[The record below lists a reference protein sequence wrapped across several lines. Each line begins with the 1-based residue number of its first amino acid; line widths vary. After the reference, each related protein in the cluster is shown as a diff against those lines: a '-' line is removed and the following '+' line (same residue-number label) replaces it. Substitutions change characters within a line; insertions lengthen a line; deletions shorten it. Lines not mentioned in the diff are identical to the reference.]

1 MATLDIETES
11 LESLAAAM
19 RDGSVSASGLAD
31 WAIANH
37 EERDETL
44 QVYKAWEPS
53 RFHAEAAAA
62 DAVLAAGIDL
72 GPLQGIPVSVKDLY
86 GLSGYPTFAGCSR
99 ELPEKWQTEGPV
111 VRALRHQLATVSGKT
126 HSVQFAFGALG
137 TNPYWGTPR
146 NPWDGENHRV
156 PGGSSA
162 GAGVSLWE
170 GSALLAL
177 GSDTAGSVRMPAS
190 FTGTVGVKTS
200 KGRWSTAGIVPL
212 STTLDTAGTL
222 TRTVADA
229 VQAFAVIDPQTTD
242 PAGDFCRRLGTASL
256 ADFHIGVCDWYFAD
270 CDPGVA
276 EGVKAALD
284 ELAAAGARISS
295 VELPEVEE
303 SVEMFKRGGL
313 TAPEFASF
321 INNEMAAFRDDLDP
335 NVAARFEVME
345 AVEAVEY
352 MARCNRRLDL
362 ARLVR
367 EGMTGYDAVVGPT
380 IAITPPIVDDVADPK
395 AYHRANMGAARNTST
410 VNMLD
415 LCAVTMP
422 VALDAAGMPVGLHI
436 ICPLGEDETALAIA
450 LAAEKVL
457 GTARQR
463 LGVPPLGV

>member
-19 RDGSVSASGLAD
+19 RDGNVSASGLAD

-37 EERDETL
+37 DKRDETL
-44 QVYKAWEPS
+44 QAYKAWEPS

-86 GLSGYPTFAGCSR
+86 GLAGYPTFAGCSR

-111 VRALRHQLATVSGKT
+111 VRALRHQLATVPGKT

-212 STTLDTAGTL
+212 STTLDTAGHL

-229 VQAFAVIDPQTTD
+229 AFAFAVIDPQTTD
-242 PAGDFCRRLGTASL
+242 RAGAFCRRLGTASL

-303 SVEMFKRGGL
+303 SVDMFKRGGL

-367 EGMTGYDAVVGPT
+367 DGMTGYDAIVGPT

>member
-1 MATLDIETES
+1 
-11 LESLAAAM
+11 
-19 RDGSVSASGLAD
+19 
-31 WAIANH
+31 
-37 EERDETL
+37 L
-44 QVYKAWEPS
+44 QAYKAWEPS

-62 DAVLAAGIDL
+62 DAALAAGIDL

-86 GLSGYPTFAGCSR
+86 GLSGYPIFAGCSR
-99 ELPEKWQTEGPV
+99 ELPEKWQAEGPV

-126 HSVQFAFGALG
+126 HTVQFAFGALG

-229 VQAFAVIDPQTTD
+229 AFAFAVIDPRTTE
-242 PAGDFCRRLGTASL
+242 PADAFCRRLGTASL

-276 EGVKAALD
+276 EGVKTALD
-284 ELAAAGARISS
+284 ELAAAGARVSP

-303 SVEMFKRGGL
+303 SVAMFKKGGL
-313 TAPEFASF
+313 AAPEFAAF

-345 AVEAVEY
+345 SVEAVEY
-352 MARCNRRLDL
+352 MARCSRRLDL
-362 ARLVR
+362 ARRVR
-367 EGMTGYDAVVGPT
+367 DGMAGFDAIVGPT
-380 IAITPPIVDDVADPK
+380 IAITPPIVDDVADLK
-395 AYHRANMGAARNTST
+395 SYHRANMGASRNTST

>member
-1 MATLDIETES
+1 MTDHNIETS
-11 LESLAAAM
+11 SIESLAAAM
-19 RDGSVSASGLAD
+19 RNGDITAIELAE
-31 WAIANH
+31 WSIGNREKRGEMLHA
-37 EERDETL
+37 
-44 QVYKAWEPS
+44 YKTWEPE
-53 RFHAEAAAA
+53 RFRAEAAAA
-62 DAVLAAGIDL
+62 DGVLAAGIDL

-86 GLSGYPTFAGCSR
+86 GVSGYPTFAGCSR

-126 HSVQFAFGALG
+126 HTVQFAFGALG
-137 TNPYWGTPR
+137 TNAHWGTPR

-190 FTGTVGVKTS
+190 FTGTVGLKTS
-200 KGRWSTAGIVPL
+200 KGRWSTDGIVPL
-212 STTLDTAGTL
+212 STTLDTAGPL

-229 VQAFAVIDPQTTD
+229 VLAFAVIDPETTE
-242 PAGDFCRRLGTASL
+242 PATAFSRRLGTASP
-256 ADFHIGVCDWYFAD
+256 ADFHIGVCDWYFDD

-295 VELPEVEE
+295 VVCPENED
-303 SVEMFKRGGL
+303 SVALFKRGGL
-313 TAPEFASF
+313 AAPEFASF

-345 AVEAVEY
+345 AVEAREY
-352 MARCNRRLDL
+352 MARCSQRLDL
-362 ARLVR
+362 ARR
-367 EGMTGYDAVVGPT
+367 MRDSMAGFDAIVGPT
-380 IAITPPIVDDVADPK
+380 IAITPPIVGDVADPK
-395 AYHRANMGAARNTST
+395 DYHRANMGAARNTST

-415 LCAVTMP
+415 LCAITMP
-422 VALDAAGMPVGLHI
+422 VALDAMGMPVGLHI
-436 ICPLGEDETALAIA
+436 ICPLGADETALAIA
-450 LAAEKVL
+450 LAFEKVL

>member
-1 MATLDIETES
+1 MTDRNIES
-11 LESLAAAM
+11 SSIESLAAAL
-19 RDGSVSASGLAD
+19 RDGAISAVDLAD
-31 WAIANH
+31 WSIDNR
-37 EERDETL
+37 ERRGETL
-44 QVYKAWEPS
+44 HAYKTWQPE
-53 RFHAEAAAA
+53 RFRSEAAAA
-62 DAVLAAGIDL
+62 DAVFAAGIDL
-72 GPLQGIPVSVKDLY
+72 GPLQGIPVAVKDLY
-86 GLSGYPTFAGCSR
+86 GVTGYPTFAGCSR

-111 VRALRHQLATVSGKT
+111 VRALRQQLATVSGKT
-126 HSVQFAFGALG
+126 HTVQFAFGALG
-137 TNPYWGTPR
+137 TNAHWGTPR

-190 FTGTVGVKTS
+190 FTGTVGLKTS
-200 KGRWSTAGIVPL
+200 KGLWSTAGIVPL
-212 STTLDTAGTL
+212 STTLDTAGPL

-229 VQAFAVIDPQTTD
+229 VLAFAVIDPLITESAD
-242 PAGDFCRRLGTASL
+242 AFRRRLGSASP
-256 ADFHIGVCDWYFAD
+256 ADFHIGVCDWYFAE

-276 EGVKAALD
+276 EGVKSALD

-295 VELPEVEE
+295 VTCPEVAE
-303 SVEMFKRGGL
+303 SVDMFKRGGL
-313 TAPEFASF
+313 AAPEFAAF

-352 MARCNRRLDL
+352 MARCERRLEL
-362 ARLVR
+362 AGRMR
-367 EGMTGYDAVVGPT
+367 ERMAGFDAIVGPT
-380 IAITPPIVDDVADPK
+380 IAITAPIVDDVADPK
-395 AYHRANMGAARNTST
+395 SYHRANMGAARNTST
-410 VNMLD
+410 INMLD
-415 LCAVTMP
+415 LCAITMP

-436 ICPLGEDETALAIA
+436 ICPLGEDEKALAIA
-450 LAAEKVL
+450 LAFEKVL

>member
-1 MATLDIETES
+1 MATLDVETES
-11 LESLAAAM
+11 LENLAAAM
-19 RDGSVSASGLAD
+19 RDGGVSASGLAD
-31 WAIANH
+31 WAVANH
-37 EERDETL
+37 ERRDETL
-44 QVYKAWEPS
+44 QAYKAWEPD
-53 RFHAEAAAA
+53 RFRAEAAAA

-86 GLSGYPTFAGCSR
+86 GLSGYPIFAGCSR
-99 ELPEKWQTEGPV
+99 ELPEKWQAEGPV

-126 HSVQFAFGALG
+126 HTVQFAFGALG

-229 VQAFAVIDPQTTD
+229 AVAFAVIDPQTTE
-242 PAGDFCRRLGTASL
+242 PADAFCRRLGTASL

-276 EGVKAALD
+276 EGVQAALD
-284 ELAAAGARISS
+284 ELSAAGARISA

-303 SVEMFKRGGL
+303 SVAMFKKGGL
-313 TAPEFASF
+313 AAPEFAAF

-345 AVEAVEY
+345 SVGAVEY
-352 MARCNRRLDL
+352 MARCNQRLE
-362 ARLVR
+362 LVR
-367 EGMTGYDAVVGPT
+367 RVREDMAGFDAIVGPT
-380 IAITPPIVDDVADPK
+380 IAITPPLVDDVADLK
-395 AYHRANMGAARNTST
+395 SYHRANMGASRNTST

-415 LCAVTMP
+415 LCAVTLP

>member
-1 MATLDIETES
+1 MTDHDIDTSSIED
-11 LESLAAAM
+11 LASAV
-19 RDGSVSASGLAD
+19 RDGSVSGSGLAE

-37 EERDETL
+37 ESRGAAL
-44 QVYKAWEPS
+44 FAYKAWEPD
-53 RFHAEAAAA
+53 RFRAEAAAA

-72 GPLQGIPVSVKDLY
+72 GPLQGIPVAVKDIY
-86 GLSGYPTFAGCSR
+86 GVAGYPTFAGCSR
-99 ELPEKWQTEGPV
+99 ELPEKWQAEGPV
-111 VRALRHQLATVSGKT
+111 VRALRQQLATIPGKT
-126 HSVQFAFGALG
+126 HTVQFAFGALG
-137 TNPYWGTPR
+137 TNAHWGTPR

-229 VQAFAVIDPQTTD
+229 ALAFAVIDPEVTE
-242 PAGDFCRRLGTASL
+242 PAGAFCRRLGTASP

-270 CDPGVA
+270 CDSGVA
-276 EGVKAALD
+276 EGVKSALD
-284 ELAAAGARISS
+284 ELAAAGARISP
-295 VELPEVEE
+295 VELPELDEADAI
-303 SVEMFKRGGL
+303 FKRGGL
-313 TAPEFASF
+313 AAPEFAGF

-335 NVAARFEVME
+335 NVARRFEAME
-345 AVEAVEY
+345 SVGAGEY
-352 MARCNRRLDL
+352 MARCNQRLEL
-362 ARLVR
+362 ARR
-367 EGMTGYDAVVGPT
+367 AHDRMAGFDAIVGPT
-380 IAITPPIVDDVADPK
+380 IAITPPIVDNVVDPRD
-395 AYHRANMGAARNTST
+395 YHRHNMATARNTST

-415 LCAVTMP
+415 QCAVTMP
-422 VALDAAGMPVGLHI
+422 VALDAAGMPAGLHI
-436 ICPLGEDETALAIA
+436 VCPLGADETALAIA
-450 LAAEKVL
+450 LAFEKVL

-463 LGVPPLGV
+463 LGVPPLGA

>member
-1 MATLDIETES
+1 MSEHNIATSSIAD
-11 LESLAAAM
+11 LAAAM
-19 RDGSVSASGLAD
+19 RGGAISARDLAEWVID
-31 WAIANH
+31 NR
-37 EERDETL
+37 ERRGEIL
-44 QVYKAWEPS
+44 HAYKAWEPD
-53 RFHAEAAAA
+53 RFRAEAAAA

-72 GPLQGIPVSVKDLY
+72 GPLQGIPVSVKDIY
-86 GLSGYPTFAGCSR
+86 GLAGYPTFAGCSR

-126 HSVQFAFGALG
+126 HTVQFAFGALG
-137 TNPYWGTPR
+137 TNVHWGTPR
-146 NPWDGENHRV
+146 NPWDDENHRV

-170 GSALLAL
+170 GSAFLAL

-190 FTGTVGVKTS
+190 FTGTVGLKTS

-212 STTLDTAGTL
+212 STTLDTPGPL

-229 VQAFAVIDPQTTD
+229 VLAFAVIDPQTSQ
-242 PAGDFCRRLGTASL
+242 PADAFCRRLGTANP
-256 ADFHIGVCDWYFAD
+256 ADFHIGVCDWFFND
-270 CDPGVA
+270 SDPGVA
-276 EGVKAALD
+276 EGVKGALD

-295 VELPEVEE
+295 VECPEIEE
-303 SVEMFKRGGL
+303 SVEMFKKGGL
-313 TAPEFASF
+313 TAPEFAAF

-345 AVEAVEY
+345 RVEAVEY
-352 MARCNRRLDL
+352 MARCDRRLEL
-362 ARLVR
+362 ARKVR
-367 EGMTGYDAVVGPT
+367 QSMAGFDAIVGPT
-380 IAITPPIVDDVADPK
+380 IAITPPIVDDVADAK
-395 AYHRANMGAARNTST
+395 GYHRHNMAAARNTST
-410 VNMLD
+410 INMLD

-436 ICPLGEDETALAIA
+436 ICPLGEDVTALAIA

-457 GTARQR
+457 GTPRQR

>member
-1 MATLDIETES
+1 MSEPDIATSSIAD
-11 LESLAAAM
+11 LATAL
-19 RDGSVSASGLAD
+19 RDGSTSAGALAE

-37 EERDETL
+37 ERNGETL
-44 QVYKAWEPS
+44 HAYKAWEPE
-53 RFHAEAAAA
+53 RFRAEAAAA
-62 DAVLAAGIDL
+62 DAVFSAGIDL
-72 GPLQGIPVSVKDLY
+72 GPMQGIPVSVKDLY
-86 GLSGYPTFAGCSR
+86 GLAGYPTFAGCSR
-99 ELPEKWQTEGPV
+99 ALPEKWQTEGPV
-111 VRALRHQLATVSGKT
+111 VRALRQQLVTVPGKT
-126 HSVQFAFGALG
+126 HTVQFAFGALG
-137 TNPYWGTPR
+137 TNVHWGTPR

-190 FTGTVGVKTS
+190 LTGTVGVKTS
-200 KGRWSTAGIVPL
+200 RGRWSTAGIVPL
-212 STTLDTAGTL
+212 STTLDTAGPL
-222 TRTVADA
+222 ARTVADA
-229 VQAFAVIDPQTTD
+229 ALAFAVIDPLINE
-242 PAGDFCRRLGTASL
+242 PAQAFCRRLATATP

-276 EGVKAALD
+276 EGVTAALD

-295 VELPEVEE
+295 VELPELADADD
-303 SVEMFKRGGL
+303 MFRRGGL
-313 TAPEFASF
+313 AAPEFAGF
-321 INNEMAAFRDDLDP
+321 INHELPKFRDDLDP
-335 NVAARFEVME
+335 NVAARFEKME
-345 AVEAVEY
+345 GVGAGEY
-352 MARCNRRLDL
+352 MARCSRRLEL
-362 ARLVR
+362 AARAR
-367 EGMTGYDAVVGPT
+367 DAMAGFDAIIGPT
-380 IAITPPIVDDVADPK
+380 IAITPPRVDDVADPK
-395 AYHRANMGAARNTST
+395 GYHRHNMATARNTST

-422 VALDAAGMPVGLHI
+422 VARDAAGMPVGLHI

>member
-1 MATLDIETES
+1 MSEPDITTS
-11 LESLAAAM
+11 SIADLGAAL
-19 RDGSVSASGLAD
+19 RNGSTSASALAE

-37 EERDETL
+37 EDRGEVL
-44 QVYKAWEPS
+44 HAYKAWEPD
-53 RFHAEAAAA
+53 RFRAEAAAA

-72 GPLQGIPVSVKDLY
+72 GPMHGIPVSVKDLY
-86 GLSGYPTFAGCSR
+86 GLAGYPTFAGCSR
-99 ELPEKWQTEGPV
+99 ALPEKWQTEGPV
-111 VRALRHQLATVSGKT
+111 VRALRHQLATVPGKT
-126 HSVQFAFGALG
+126 HTVQFAFGALG
-137 TNPYWGTPR
+137 TNVHWGTPR

-190 FTGTVGVKTS
+190 LTGTVGVKTS
-200 KGRWSTAGIVPL
+200 RGRWSTAGIVPL
-212 STTLDTAGTL
+212 SPTLDTAGPL

-229 VQAFAVIDPQTTD
+229 VLAFAVIDPQVSEPTETFSRHL
-242 PAGDFCRRLGTASL
+242 ATASP
-256 ADFHIGVCDWYFAD
+256 ADFRIGVCDWYFAD

-284 ELAAAGARISS
+284 EFAAAGARISAL
-295 VELPEVEE
+295 ELPELADAD
-303 SVEMFKRGGL
+303 EMFRRGGL
-313 TAPEFASF
+313 AAPEFAGF
-321 INNEMAAFRDDLDP
+321 INTEMAAFRDDLDP
-335 NVAARFEVME
+335 NVAARFEKME
-345 AVEAVEY
+345 SVEAGEY
-352 MARCNRRLDL
+352 MARCNRRLEL
-362 ARLVR
+362 AARARDRLA
-367 EGMTGYDAVVGPT
+367 GFDAVVGPT
-380 IAITPPIVDDVADPK
+380 IAITPPTVEDVADAK
-395 AYHRANMGAARNTST
+395 GYHRHNMATARNAST

-436 ICPLGEDETALAIA
+436 ICPLGKDETALAIA
-450 LAAEKVL
+450 LAFEKVL